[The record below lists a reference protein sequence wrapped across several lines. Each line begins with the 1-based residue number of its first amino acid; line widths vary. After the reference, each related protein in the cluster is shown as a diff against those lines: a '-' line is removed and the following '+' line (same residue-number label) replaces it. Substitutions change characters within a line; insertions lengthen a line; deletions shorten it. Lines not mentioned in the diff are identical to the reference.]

1 MVAVAV
7 VARRITQEQYKDI
20 TGENPTVEDVAHL
33 TKNVQH
39 LAGCIFYARVPA
51 SAPGQFYGGGAMNNV
66 CAAHQEVKEQ
76 FRDHEKRIVALE
88 KADAEFA
95 IRLQNLI
102 EKIENLTGWIKALV
116 VSIITTGVGF
126 IIWYIQSLPR

>member
-1 MVAVAV
+1 MSEY
-7 VARRITQEQYKDI
+7 TMHEELKDQ
-20 TGENPTVEDVAHL
+20 L
-33 TKNVQH
+33 
-39 LAGCIFYARVPA
+39 
-51 SAPGQFYGGGAMNNV
+51 
-66 CAAHQEVKEQ
+66 
-76 FRDHEKRIVALE
+76 RDHEKRIVALE

-116 VSIITTGVGF
+116 VSIVGTGVGF

>member
-1 MVAVAV
+1 
-7 VARRITQEQYKDI
+7 
-20 TGENPTVEDVAHL
+20 
-33 TKNVQH
+33 
-39 LAGCIFYARVPA
+39 
-51 SAPGQFYGGGAMNNV
+51 MNNV
-66 CAAHQEVKEQ
+66 CAAHEEVREQ
-76 FRDHEKRIVALE
+76 LRDHEKRIVALE

-126 IIWYIQSLPR
+126 FIWYIQSLPR

>member
-1 MVAVAV
+1 
-7 VARRITQEQYKDI
+7 
-20 TGENPTVEDVAHL
+20 
-33 TKNVQH
+33 
-39 LAGCIFYARVPA
+39 
-51 SAPGQFYGGGAMNNV
+51 MNNV

-76 FRDHEKRIVALE
+76 LRDHEKRIIALE

-102 EKIENLTGWIKALV
+102 EKIDSLTGWIKALV